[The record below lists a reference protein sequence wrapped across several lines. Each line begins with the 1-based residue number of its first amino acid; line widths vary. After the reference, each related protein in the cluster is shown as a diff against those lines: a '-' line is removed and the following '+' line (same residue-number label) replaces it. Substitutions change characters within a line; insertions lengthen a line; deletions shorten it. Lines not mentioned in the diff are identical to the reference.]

1 MLTSWL
7 NLVVSEQGILSLL
20 LHPELGTDVQ
30 SRAGSFCS
38 MGSGDLTSGP
48 HACSADASS
57 PQEAILP
64 VLQNSPL
71 PNKRQARLHTKP
83 TREQFC
89 KLLTCDHQERH
100 PVLWVIVRSAEA
112 WGLLV
117 RWPSYPSTHGLTSA
131 TPMEELRRLDAHCAP
146 DSSCRLQASVL
157 RWMSL
162 NYPVLISAKLVT
174 FFQGGLSCCCLSWP
188 PLDDESI
195 CPLIEPG

>member
-1 MLTSWL
+1 MC
-7 NLVVSEQGILSLL
+7 
-20 LHPELGTDVQ
+20 
-30 SRAGSFCS
+30 RAWQALFCS
-38 MGSGDLTSGP
+38 VGSGDLSSGP
-48 HACSADASS
+48 HACSADASP
-57 PQEAILP
+57 PQEAILS

-71 PNKRQARLHTKP
+71 PDKRQARLHTKP

-100 PVLWVIVRSAEA
+100 RVLWVIVRSAEA

-162 NYPVLISAKLVT
+162 NYPL
-174 FFQGGLSCCCLSWP
+174 CLSLRSWR
-188 PLDDESI
+188 LSSKAVFLAAVCHDLLLTTS
-195 CPLIEPG
+195 LFVL